1 MNSLIRITLMCFV
14 AALTFPARPIIAA
27 DDQPLMATRGKL
39 LFEDDFSRPDLTPK
53 WNVGKGF
60 WSVKDGVATAA
71 ENPEDHHGAY
81 AFINPNLDYK
91 DVIAEFS
98 FKMNGASDL
107 VLNMRDQRYKG
118 AQAGHILRATIM
130 KKKYQ
135 LADMKMGG
143 MKWEYYNIKHD
154 PKADPALK
162 KEVDDKI
169 KDKIATFDASVD
181 MDVSVWHQARAE
193 VVGDELLLSIDG
205 KPVAYLKSE
214 GIDHPTKNM
223 LGFTIQLK
231 TASIKNPKFWVAT
244 PNPDW
249 VNRQARIVGSLARNK

>member
-1 MNSLIRITLMCFV
+1 MKPMLRLLLTIFL
-14 AALTFPARPIIAA
+14 ALLTVRETSASDA
-27 DDQPLMATRGKL
+27 QPLMAVRGKL
-39 LFEDDFSRPDLTPK
+39 LFEDDFKRPDLAPK

-60 WSVKDGVATAA
+60 WIIKDSVATAA

-98 FKMNGASDL
+98 FKLNGASDL

-130 KKKYQ
+130 PKRYQ
-135 LADMKMGG
+135 IADMKLGG
-143 MKWEYYNIKHD
+143 MKWENYQIKHD

-162 KEVDDKI
+162 KEVDERI
-169 KDKIATFDASVD
+169 KDKQTTFNAPIDHST
-181 MDVSVWHQARAE
+181 WHQARAE
-193 VVGDELLLSIDG
+193 VVGDELLLSVDG
-205 KPVAYLKSE
+205 QPVAYLKSE

-223 LGFTIQLK
+223 LGFTIAGK
-231 TASIKNPKFWVAT
+231 TASIKDPKFWAAT
-244 PNPDW
+244 ASPDW
-249 VNRQARIVGSLARNK
+249 PKHRAEVVGALEKLK

>member
-1 MNSLIRITLMCFV
+1 MKRFLWLAVLLLSFV
-14 AALTFPARPIIAA
+14 SVHAG
-27 DDQPLMATRGKL
+27 DDDRPLMAVRGKL
-39 LFEDDFSRPDLTPK
+39 LFEDDFTRADLTPK

-107 VLNMRDQRYKG
+107 VLNMRDQRFKD

-130 KKKYQ
+130 TKKYQ
-135 LADMKMGG
+135 IADMKLGG
-143 MKWEYYNIKHD
+143 MKWEYYRVKKD
-154 PKADPALK
+154 PNADPALK
-162 KEVDDKI
+162 KEVDEKI
-169 KDKIATFDASVD
+169 KDKQATFNATIDHST
-181 MDVSVWHQARAE
+181 WHQARAE
-193 VVGDELLLSIDG
+193 VVGDEMLLSVDG
-205 KPVAYLKSE
+205 KPVAYFKSE

-223 LGFTIQLK
+223 LGFSIVGK
-231 TASIKNPKFWVAT
+231 TASIKNPKFWTAT
-244 PNPDW
+244 ANPDW
-249 VNRQARIVGSLARNK
+249 AKRRAEVVGSLARAK